1 MKNLIEI
8 LPNVYG
14 VKVPKYYIQGQIE
27 KWYNEY
33 FLKYAYKNEKFDTLS
48 DEIRLGENN
57 FKILGTLTKDEISFD
72 ASEVVL
78 NLSEDDEMPSYP
90 FYEKRKGKN
99 AVCFNPERSFRSALH
114 EEIYFENPF
123 KEPSTEG
130 FDLNDMYDWNLY
142 YEDCEQYQT
151 AQENITEKLLILQK
165 L

>member
-14 VKVPKYYIQGQIE
+14 VKVPKYYIQGKIE

-33 FLKYAYKNEKFDTLS
+33 FLKYAYKNEKFNTLS

-72 ASEVVL
+72 ASDIMP

-99 AVCFNPERSFRSALH
+99 AICFNPEQSLRSALPN
-114 EEIYFENPF
+114 EIKEN
-123 KEPSTEG
+123 
-130 FDLNDMYDWNLY
+130 
-142 YEDCEQYQT
+142 
-151 AQENITEKLLILQK
+151 EKLLILQK